1 MDDELL
7 RQVFISA
14 ATRQGVPLDPVE
26 AQTLLETLRND
37 GIRLKFEADW
47 SIKYRWG
54 NEEEYSPVD
63 LRELVEIAADELDE
77 LIAEKSGDYS
87 FDDDLMQKLYRDSYI
102 VNVVKER
109 TANVIPAKLQKYIVG
124 IVAHYKMFDT
134 IEASCWSEAEAIA
147 KNRWSEGRYQIKPG
161 DFRGIMITHG

>member
-26 AQTLLETLRND
+26 AQTVLETLQND
-37 GIRLKFEADW
+37 GIRLKFESDW

-54 NEEEYSPVD
+54 KEDEYSPVD
-63 LRELVEIAADELDE
+63 LRELVEIASDELDE
-77 LIAEKSGDYS
+77 LIAEKAGDYS
-87 FDDDLMQKLYRDSYI
+87 FDDEVMQKLYRDSYI
-102 VNVVKER
+102 VNVVKKRAE
-109 TANVIPAKLQKYIVG
+109 NVIPAKLEKYKIG
-124 IVAHYKMFDT
+124 IVAHYKVYDT
-134 IEASCWSEAEAIA
+134 VEASCWSEAEAVA
-147 KNRWSEGRYQIKPG
+147 KKRWSEGRYQIKPS